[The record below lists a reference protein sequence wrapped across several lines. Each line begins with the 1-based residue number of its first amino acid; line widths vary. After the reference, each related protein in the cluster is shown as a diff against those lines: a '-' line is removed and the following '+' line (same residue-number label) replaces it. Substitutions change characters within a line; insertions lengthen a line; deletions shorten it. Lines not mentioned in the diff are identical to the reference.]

1 MVTATVAASRN
12 VDLPG
17 QNRTNATHVSST
29 DPEAL
34 LARKSNGQ
42 PAKLS
47 FTGHVL
53 MENRNGL
60 IVEPT

>member
-1 MVTATVAASRN
+1 
-12 VDLPG
+12 
-17 QNRTNATHVSST
+17 VSST
-29 DPEAL
+29 DPEAC

-47 FTGHVL
+47 FTDHVL

-60 IVEPT
+60 IVGAS